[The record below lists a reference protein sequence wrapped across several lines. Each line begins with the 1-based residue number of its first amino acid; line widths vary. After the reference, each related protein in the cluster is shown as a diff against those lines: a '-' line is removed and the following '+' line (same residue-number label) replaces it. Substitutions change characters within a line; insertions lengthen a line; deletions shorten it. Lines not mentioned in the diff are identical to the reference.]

1 MSDFSEHVAIG
12 EHEMRYGMRFEV
24 NRTENIWR
32 KGNSAKGPSKRQK

>member
-24 NRTENIWR
+24 NRTENI
-32 KGNSAKGPSKRQK
+32 